1 MITLLSTV
9 SLPYL
14 RSNPARM
21 ALTLLGVIIGV
32 QGMVAMATLNRSIVG
47 AFERGVDVIAGDAVL
62 QIAGPESG
70 IPESLAL
77 IAQEVPGVQHA
88 SALVQGSF
96 RPIDQPDVR
105 IAVFGV
111 DFLEQVGHRN
121 PQFPREHVH
130 IRHEIS
136 FLNSLDS
143 IALGTPLM
151 ERLHLDLGA
160 TIDLS
165 TPAGLQT
172 FTIRGLVD
180 PVGPVKLHDG
190 AVALLDLP
198 NAQRLLLKPGLVQ
211 AIYIT
216 LADGADQP
224 TVEAALQEALAGR
237 AQVQPTSIRGR
248 QFGALLGSLRVALWL
263 ASLVTMIVA
272 FFIIYQTMAISV
284 DQRRRDIAVA
294 RALGFTRSSI
304 VAVFLAEGTLV
315 GLLGSAG
322 GVLGGYLLARLSLS
336 TAMAG
341 VTEMYVA
348 HVAGAELS
356 PPLGETMIAVALGVT
371 TCVLASCLP
380 AFRAAGQPPAQ
391 VLRSTSGSSEPSIT
405 PTSLA
410 LGTAV
415 VLTAILVL
423 KTDLRLPTPGTK
435 TAWIMLGHGL
445 LLTGSALFA
454 PAFVTLVAAIVR
466 PLKGR
471 ATLIV
476 DLAADFFARQPRR
489 AAATASAIMVGYAL
503 VVVLGS
509 VVYSITGNLRG
520 WLDRTFDSNLIVGTS
535 PGLAATTFQ
544 STLATDLAR
553 IPDVHSVE
561 RYRKALLVF
570 EESPIVIVAFDR
582 TNRPDKSPLVIT
594 QSTPG
599 AYEEAERGDAL
610 FISESFA
617 FRFSA
622 EIGDEI
628 ALPTAAG
635 MRTFAVRAVVRD
647 YTFDLGTVFVDI
659 DVYQELWQDTRLT
672 YAKIWTA
679 PEASVAAVR
688 DAVAVAIADEPQV
701 NMITNV
707 EFREEV
713 EGRVHSLLRVLDSL
727 QVFASLI
734 AILSVANLLL
744 ASVLDRRR
752 EIGLLRS
759 IGVTRGQI
767 RRAVVVEAGLMGL
780 TGGLLGV
787 IAGGAASFFMVTH
800 SLRID
805 MGWSLDFYFPLTL
818 AFSTMIATTAA
829 AAFAGYLPARRI
841 TAGTVLESVQRE

>member
-1 MITLLSTV
+1 MITLLATI

-14 RSNPARM
+14 RSNGARM

-32 QGMVAMATLNRSIVG
+32 QGMVAMASLNRSIVR

-70 IPESLAL
+70 IPESLAS
-77 IAQEVPGVQHA
+77 IAQDVQGVQHV

-96 RPIDQPDVR
+96 QPARDPNVR

-111 DFLEQVGHRN
+111 DFLEQVAHRN

-136 FLNSLDS
+136 FLNALDS
-143 IALGTPLM
+143 IALGTPLI
-151 ERLHLDLGA
+151 ERLGLELGA
-160 TIDLS
+160 TLDLI

-172 FTIRGLVD
+172 FTLRGTVD
-180 PVGPVKLHDG
+180 PVGPVKLHNG

-211 AIYIT
+211 AIYVT
-216 LADGADQP
+216 LADGVNEE
-224 TVEAALQEALAGR
+224 TVKAELQKALDGR
-237 AQVQPTSIRGR
+237 ARVESTSIRGQ
-248 QFGALLGSLRVALWL
+248 QFGALLGSLRVALSL
-263 ASLVTMIVA
+263 ASIVTMIVA

-284 DQRRRDIAVA
+284 DQRRRDIAIA

-304 VAVFLAEGTLV
+304 VFVFLAEGAIM
-315 GLLGSAG
+315 GSLGAAG
-322 GVLGGYLLARLSLS
+322 GVIGGYLLARLSLS

-356 PPLGETMIAVALGVT
+356 PPLGETAVAVTLGIA

-380 AFRAAGQPPAQ
+380 AFRSAGQPPAQ
-391 VLRSTSGSSEPSIT
+391 VLRSTSGTTEPSAT
-405 PTSLA
+405 PASLA

-415 VLTAILVL
+415 VLAAIGVL
-423 KTDLRLPTPGTK
+423 SSDLRLPTSGAK

-445 LLTGSALFA
+445 LLTGSSLFA
-454 PAFVTLVAAIVR
+454 PAFVTLIATVTR
-466 PLKGR
+466 SLKGR

-489 AAATASAIMVGYAL
+489 TAATASAIMVGYAL

-520 WLDRTFDSNLIVGTS
+520 WLDKTFDSDLIVGTS

-544 STLATDLAR
+544 SELATKLEQ
-553 IPDVHSVE
+553 IPDVRSVE

-570 EESPIVIVAFDR
+570 ENSPIVIVAFDR
-582 TNRPDKSPLVIT
+582 KNRPDKTPLVVT
-594 QSTPG
+594 KSAPH
-599 AYEEAERGDAL
+599 AYEAAERGNAL

-617 FRFSA
+617 FRFSVD
-622 EIGDEI
+622 IGDQI
-628 ALPTAAG
+628 SLPTATG
-635 MRTFAVRAVVRD
+635 PRLFDVRAVVRD

-672 YAKIWTA
+672 YAKIWTD
-679 PEASVAAVR
+679 PEASIPAVR
-688 DAVAVAIADEPQV
+688 SAVAIAIAAEPQV

-713 EGRVHSLLRVLDSL
+713 EGRVYGLLRVLDSL

-734 AILSVANLLL
+734 AVLSVANLLL

-759 IGVTRGQI
+759 VGVTRGQV

-780 TGGLLGV
+780 TGALLGV
-787 IAGGAASFFMVTH
+787 VAGGTASFFMVTH

-805 MGWSLDFYFPLTL
+805 MGWSLDFYFPFAL
-818 AFSTMIATTAA
+818 ALSTMVATTAA
-829 AAFAGYLPARRI
+829 AAVAGYLPARRI
-841 TAGTVLESVQRE
+841 TAGTVLEGVQTE